1 MLSKSLIVLNPL
13 SYLSFGRSVE
23 ATSLPTM
30 VLLSFRDAYLYQ
42 EDVNLLSDGN
52 WLNEACINFI
62 WRLLEAEYENAG
74 YSASAISK
82 IALMDPTVV
91 SYLRFQ
97 IEPEE
102 YADYV
107 SGSGVLD
114 KEWLLCKCLMLAL
127 PS

>member
-1 MLSKSLIVLNPL
+1 
-13 SYLSFGRSVE
+13 
-23 ATSLPTM
+23 M

-42 EDVNLLSDGN
+42 EDVNLLSDGS

-62 WRLLEAEYENAG
+62 WRLLEVEYENAG
-74 YSASAISK
+74 HSASAISK

-97 IEPEE
+97 IQPEE

-114 KEWLLCKCLMLAL
+114 KEWLLCKCLDACLA
-127 PS
+127 

>member
-1 MLSKSLIVLNPL
+1 
-13 SYLSFGRSVE
+13 VE

-114 KEWLLCKCLMLAL
+114 KEWLLCKCLDACLA
-127 PS
+127 